1 MQKKQLYIA
10 SQLVGWASYIIIA
23 FFLNQIAGVP
33 VDKQLI
39 YSLITAFVLGLVF
52 SHIYRAIILKYNW
65 LGLSIVKII
74 PRFVF
79 GSLFMSALFELFYI
93 GITHLLFGSVIEW
106 NIMVQEMVSWIILFI
121 LWSLI
126 YFFYH
131 FFKNYKTEEIKNLK
145 WEALKNEIELNKL
158 KSQLNPHFMFNSMN
172 TIRALIDENPK
183 KAKLAVTQFSNIL
196 RSNLLMGR
204 QKLIPLEQEI
214 KLVNDYLAVE
224 SYRYEERLRFEI
236 EIDPSTTGIMV
247 PPLMIQT
254 LVENGIKHGI
264 SKLPSGGEINVTTK
278 LTEKGLE
285 IRIIN
290 SGQYISD
297 KISTTGFGL
306 ANTKERLQLLFGKRA
321 KMNITNF
328 NEYQVLTEIFIPKTL
343 EYEIKNNNS

>member
-1 MQKKQLYIA
+1 MQKKGLYIA
-10 SQLVGWASYIIIA
+10 SQLIGWSSYIIIA
-23 FFLNQIAGVP
+23 FLLNQIAGVP
-33 VDKQLI
+33 VDKQLV
-39 YSLITAFVLGLVF
+39 YSLLTAFVLGLVF
-52 SHIYRAIILKYNW
+52 SHIYREIILRNNW

-93 GITHLLFGSVIEW
+93 GITHLLLGSLIDG
-106 NIMVQEMVSWIILFI
+106 NIIVQEMVSWIILFI

-131 FFKNYKTEEIKNLK
+131 FFRNYKKEEIKNLK

-224 SYRYEERLRFEI
+224 SYRYEERLSFEI
-236 EIDPSTTGIMV
+236 NIDPKSNGIMV

-264 SKLPSGGEINVTTK
+264 SKLPSGGEILVTTK
-278 LTEKGLE
+278 LSEKGLE

-290 SGQYISD
+290 TGQYQSSNIPS
-297 KISTTGFGL
+297 TGFGL
-306 ANTKERLQLLFGKRA
+306 VNTRERLALLYGKNA
-321 KMNITNF
+321 KMSIK
-328 NEYQVLTEIFIPKTL
+328 NESSTQVLTEITIPKSL
-343 EYEIKNNNS
+343 EHETENDNS